1 MSNTIIL
8 LFLKLAQKYDTY
20 NEIMFAIPAGIHYNE
35 AIKKGKTPEKRRSES
50 YGKEQSAQG

>member
-50 YGKEQSAQG
+50 YG